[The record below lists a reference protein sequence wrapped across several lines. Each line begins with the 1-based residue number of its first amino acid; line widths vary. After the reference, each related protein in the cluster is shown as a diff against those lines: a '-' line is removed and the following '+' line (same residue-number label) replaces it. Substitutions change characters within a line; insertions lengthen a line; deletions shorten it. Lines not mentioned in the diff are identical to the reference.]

1 MIEGLLF
8 GMISTT
14 CFGISNVYWKKA
26 VVNNDFSRIVFFRG
40 LLTVTILGLLWL
52 LMQTTGS
59 TQILFIKQEAASLT
73 DVLLMIALC
82 AISSLGLVFYLLSLQ
97 YAPVSISVPLSSVN
111 VFTILTAVLVLG
123 EVFKPVY
130 YFSFLLAGTGV
141 WLINRRSSSTST
153 PWNRGA
159 LFAILASLFWG
170 ITYALFKF
178 PAMWLGALPLAFT
191 LESCVMLTAFIWN
204 RFAAPANYSIFAPV
218 TLAQTKHYFILS
230 MLLMGGT
237 LFYNLAV
244 QLKDVLVLNIV
255 GNLSLVISVVLGVVW
270 QKENITALQIAGLVL
285 ILCSLIIVQLF

>member
-1 MIEGLLF
+1 MIQGLLF
-8 GMISTT
+8 GIISTT

-26 VVNNDFSRIVFFRG
+26 VVNNDFSRIVFYRG
-40 LLTVTILGLLWL
+40 LLTVSLLGLLWF
-52 LMQTTGS
+52 LMQSTGS
-59 TQILFIKQEAASLT
+59 TQALFIKQETARLT

-82 AISSLGLVFYLLSLQ
+82 MVSSLGLVFYLLSLQ

-123 EVFKPVY
+123 EVFKPIY

-141 WLINRRSSSTST
+141 WLINRRNNQAING
-153 PWNRGA
+153 WNRGA
-159 LFAILASLFWG
+159 AYAILASFFWG

-178 PAMWLGALPLAFT
+178 PAMWMGAVPSAFT

-204 RFAAPANYSIFAPV
+204 RFAAPVNYSIFAPV
-218 TLAQTKHYFILS
+218 TLTQTKHYLILA
-230 MLLMGGT
+230 LLLIGGT

-244 QLKDVLVLNIV
+244 QLKDVLLLNIV

-270 QKENITALQIAGLVL
+270 QKEKLTVLQLAGLVL
-285 ILCSLIIVQLF
+285 ILCSLIVVQLL